1 MSAKAI
7 EHYDIQ
13 WRGMSVRATY
23 HRDAFGGPAEIY
35 HCAHLEVTSAVPSEP
50 LPISETGYKSQF
62 LPAGEIENAGGV
74 VAYVTRW
81 LDTASRKPAWK
92 AIERERLQGCLF

>member
-1 MSAKAI
+1 MARHERPGDLSAG
-7 EHYDIQ
+7 
-13 WRGMSVRATY
+13 RLR
-23 HRDAFGGPAEIY
+23 RPAEIY
-35 HCAHLEVTSAVPSEP
+35 HYAHLEITSAAPREP

-74 VAYVTRW
+74 VTYVTRW

-92 AIERERLQGCLF
+92 AIERERRQGCLF